1 MKNSSTHLLPLSV
14 YGMSFNGQVLER
26 GFWLY
31 IWKIAAPKGEYLYV
45 GRTGDSSSP
54 NAASPFRRIGQHLD
68 FSDNAK
74 ANSLARR
81 LRERGVNPLDCEFE
95 MYAIGPLF
103 PEQDSMEKHRPFR
116 DKVAALECALSE
128 TLRARKYNVLGVQRS
143 RKQLDRQVFEQVL
156 IAIDQFFPPTERAT

>member
-1 MKNSSTHLLPLSV
+1 MKNSSARFIPFCVHR
-14 YGMSFNGQVLER
+14 MSFDGQVLER

-31 IWKIAAPKGEYLYV
+31 IWKISTSRDEYVYV

-68 FSDNAK
+68 SSDNAK

-81 LRERGVNPLDCEFE
+81 LRECGINPLDCKFE

-103 PEQDSMEKHRPFR
+103 PEQDSMEKHRPIR
-116 DKVAALECALSE
+116 DKVAALEHALGE
-128 TLRARKYNVLGVQRS
+128 TLRAREYNVLGTQRS
-143 RKQLDRQVFEQVL
+143 RKQLDQQIFEKVL
-156 IAIDQFFPPTERAT
+156 RAIDQFFPPRWKF

>member
-1 MKNSSTHLLPLSV
+1 MKNISTHLLPLRV
-14 YGMSFNGQVLER
+14 YTMSFNGQVLTR

-31 IWKIAAPKGEYLYV
+31 IWKITGPRGEEYLYV

-68 FSDNAK
+68 FSDNAR

-81 LRERGVNPLDCEFE
+81 LCERGMNPLDCEFE

-116 DKVAALECALSE
+116 DKVAALERALSE

-143 RKQLDRQVFEQVL
+143 RKQLDQQILGQVL
-156 IAIDQFFPPTERAT
+156 SAIDQFFPPR